1 MDIIKRASYF
11 SPCGEC
17 GLHGHIVCTD
27 DVESVEFG
35 TVSKGLEILAALVF
49 EGKIAKDEALEVK
62 HQIEESK
69 LESRNTETDETMEV
83 LLKIR
88 NRMKRGI
95 RGLFDEIHREM
106 HNDGVLEEKSGGE
119 KRTLH

>member
-11 SPCGEC
+11 SLCEKC

-27 DVESVEFG
+27 DAESTEFG
-35 TVSKGLEILAALVF
+35 TISKGLKILAALVL
-49 EGKIAKDEALEVK
+49 GGRIAKDEALEVR

-69 LESRNTETDETMEV
+69 LELRNSETDETMAA
-83 LLKIR
+83 LLR
-88 NRMKRGI
+88 MRGRMKEDFRE
-95 RGLFDEIHREM
+95 LFDEIHREM
-106 HNDGVLEEKSGGE
+106 RSDGVLAKEPNGA